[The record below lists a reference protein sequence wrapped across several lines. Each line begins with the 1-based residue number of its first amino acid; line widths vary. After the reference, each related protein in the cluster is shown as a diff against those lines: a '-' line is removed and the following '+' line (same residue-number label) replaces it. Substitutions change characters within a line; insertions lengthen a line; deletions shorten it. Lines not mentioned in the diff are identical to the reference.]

1 MHAIVAHSVD
11 QLSWE
16 HVPDARPGPGEVLLR
31 VRAAGVNRADLLQA
45 AGHYPPPPGASEIL
59 GMEASGVIAEV
70 GAGVTNWAPGQE
82 ACALLAG
89 GGYAEQV
96 AVPAP
101 QVMPIPHGV
110 DLEAAAAL
118 PEVACTVWSNL
129 VMIANLRP
137 GQTVLI
143 HGGGSG
149 IGTHGI
155 QVARA
160 LGARVAVT
168 AGSAEKLDRARA
180 LGADITINYHEA
192 DFVDRIRDETDGAG
206 VEVILDII
214 GAKYL
219 DRNIDALASDG
230 RLVVI
235 GLQGG
240 ATAELNIGKLLV
252 KRAGVI
258 ATALRS
264 RPVDGPVGKGAVVT
278 EVVKHVW
285 PMIAG
290 GSVRPVVGAVLP
302 IQQAAEAHKLL
313 ASGEVTGKVV
323 LRVGD

>member
-1 MHAIVAHSVD
+1 MRAVVAHSAD
-11 QLSWE
+11 QLCWE
-16 HVPDARPGPGEVLLR
+16 EVPDARSGPGEVLLG

-59 GMEASGVIAEV
+59 GMEASGVITEI
-70 GAGVTNWAPGQE
+70 GEGVTEWVPGQE
-82 ACALLAG
+82 VCALLAG

-101 QVMPIPHGV
+101 QVMPIPHGI
-110 DLEAAAAL
+110 DLVAAAGL

-129 VMIANLRP
+129 VMTANLRP
-137 GQTVLI
+137 NQTVLI

-155 QVARA
+155 QVAHA

-168 AGSAEKLDRARA
+168 AGSAEKLDRART

-206 VEVILDII
+206 ADVILDII
-214 GAKYL
+214 GGKYL

-230 RLVVI
+230 RVVVI

-240 ATAELNIGKLLV
+240 AMAELNIGKLLA

-258 ATALRS
+258 GTTLRG
-264 RPVDGPVGKGAVVT
+264 RPVDGPTGKGAVVT
-278 EVVKHVW
+278 EVVKNVW
-285 PMIAG
+285 PMIADG
-290 GSVRPVVGAVLP
+290 RVRPVVGAMLP

-313 ASGEVTGKVV
+313 SSGEVTGKVV

>member
-1 MHAIVAHSVD
+1 VHAVVAHSAD

-16 HVPDARPGPGEVLLR
+16 EVPDASPERGEVLLA

-45 AGHYPPPPGASEIL
+45 AGNYPPPPGASEIL
-59 GMEASGVIAEV
+59 GMEASGVITEI
-70 GAGVTNWAPGQE
+70 GEGVTEWAPGQE
-82 ACALLAG
+82 VCALLAG
-89 GGYAEQV
+89 GGYAQQV
-96 AVPAP
+96 TVPAP
-101 QVMPIPHGV
+101 QVMPIPQGI
-110 DLEAAAAL
+110 DLVAAAGL

-129 VMIANLRP
+129 AMTANLQP
-137 GQTVLI
+137 NQTVLI

-155 QVARA
+155 QVAHA

-168 AGSAEKLDRARA
+168 AGSAEKLNHARA

-206 VEVILDII
+206 ADVILDII

-219 DRNIDALASDG
+219 DRNIDAVASDG
-230 RLVVI
+230 RVVVI

-240 ATAELNIGKLLV
+240 ATAELNIGKLLA

-258 ATALRS
+258 GTTLRG
-264 RPVDGPVGKGAVVT
+264 RPVDGPAGKGAVVT
-278 EVVKHVW
+278 EVVKNVW
-285 PMIAG
+285 PMIADG
-290 GSVRPVVGAVLP
+290 RVRPVVGAVLP

-313 ASGEVTGKVV
+313 SSGEVTGKVV